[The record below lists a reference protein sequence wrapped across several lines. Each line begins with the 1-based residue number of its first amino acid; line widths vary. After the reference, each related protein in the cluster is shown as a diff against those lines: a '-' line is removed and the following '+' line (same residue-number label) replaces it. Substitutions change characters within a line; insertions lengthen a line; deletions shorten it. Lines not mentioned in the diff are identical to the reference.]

1 MGNFNAQQFGVDMA
15 DSALKWI
22 CPLVYGVGRGIH
34 QGVTTGD
41 WWGASDKWADAI
53 CPVGIGSTYA
63 ATENFIRGNPAE
75 GVRHTQKALFPG
87 IDPISESLTEGV
99 GQLGKWGIQEMG
111 AANAKNNQI
120 KNDPAL
126 QEKKETPKDKV
137 DEQEQI
143 IAEKDEARDITNQQ
157 ANTARKA
164 AYQAAINS
172 GATPAQAQAAAD
184 AQTPIGNFAGNYAA
198 LAGAGANARADYR
211 ERQGYADALGRE
223 TLNLA
228 EARNKAILAAFF
240 QGGGDGSKFGSGIF
254 PGGGNNNN
262 SSNNNTGSGE
272 SVGGGN

>member
-1 MGNFNAQQFGVDMA
+1 MGSFNAQQFGVDMGDA
-15 DSALKWI
+15 ALKWL
-22 CPLVYGVGRGIH
+22 CPVVYGTARGIH

-41 WWGASDKWADAI
+41 WWGASDKFADAL

-75 GVRHTQKALFPG
+75 GVRHAQKVLFPG

-99 GQLGKWGIQEMG
+99 GQLGKWGTQE
-111 AANAKNNQI
+111 AIDADRRNKELINSILAQQNQT
-120 KNDPAL
+120 KEE
-126 QEKKETPKDKV
+126 EKKQDVEEE
-137 DEQEQI
+137 EQK
-143 IAEKDEARDITNQQ
+143 IAEKEEARDITNQQ
-157 ANTARKA
+157 ATTARKA

-228 EARNKAILAAFF
+228 EARNREIAAAAL
-240 QGGGDGSKFGSGIF
+240 QGMGSGTQAGISLY
-254 PGGGNNNN
+254 GN
-262 SSNNNTGSGE
+262 SGTDSGSN
-272 SVGGGN
+272 

>member
-1 MGNFNAQQFGVDMA
+1 MGNFNPQQFWSNVGNA
-15 DSALKWI
+15 ALNAV
-22 CPLVYGVGRGIH
+22 CFPVYGTAKTIA
-34 QGVTTGD
+34 QAANGD
-41 WWGASDKWADAI
+41 GWGALETGLETV
-53 CPVGIGSTYA
+53 CPVGIGQSANAVTNFARGDVAGGVEKTVETLLPGSLMDPVTAAGSA
-63 ATENFIRGNPAE
+63 ATSDLAKQ
-75 GVRHTQKALFPG
+75 GVQ
-87 IDPISESLTEGV
+87 
-99 GQLGKWGIQEMG
+99 
-111 AANAKNNQI
+111 AAIAAQNQVNQI

-126 QEKKETPKDKV
+126 QQKKEEPV
-137 DEQEQI
+137 AEEQQKIE
-143 IAEKDEARDITNQQ
+143 EKDEARDITNQQ

-228 EARNKAILAAFF
+228 EARDRAIAAAAL
-240 QGGGDGSKFGSGIF
+240 QGMGSGGQLGSIIF
-254 PGGGNNNN
+254 PSSGN
-262 SSNNNTGSGE
+262 